1 MTGEAASADWER
13 ANDFPDAIKKLI
25 DEKGYLLEQIFN
37 ADENALV
44 LKKKCHKGL
53 LWVRKRSTHQD

>member
-1 MTGEAASADWER
+1 MSRGQEKQLLPDRER

-37 ADENALV
+37 ADENV
-44 LKKKCHKGL
+44 LYSLKQKCH
-53 LWVRKRSTHQD
+53 